1 MTDFE
6 HIMFFIKKKNVYYRL
21 YTNSATY
28 HLYFS
33 KLTEHGTCL
42 MEFNPVSGKLISVT
56 NT

>member
-21 YTNSATY
+21 YTDFGTY

-33 KLTEHGTCL
+33 KLTERGTCL
-42 MEFNPVSGKLISVT
+42 MKFDPISGKLISVT

>member
-6 HIMFFIKKKNVYYRL
+6 HIMFFVKKKNIYYRL
-21 YTNSATY
+21 YTDFGTY

-33 KLTEHGTCL
+33 KLTERGTCL
-42 MEFNPVSGKLISVT
+42 MKFDPVSGKLISVT

>member
-33 KLTEHGTCL
+33 KLTERGTCL
-42 MEFNPVSGKLISVT
+42 MEFDPVSGKLISVT